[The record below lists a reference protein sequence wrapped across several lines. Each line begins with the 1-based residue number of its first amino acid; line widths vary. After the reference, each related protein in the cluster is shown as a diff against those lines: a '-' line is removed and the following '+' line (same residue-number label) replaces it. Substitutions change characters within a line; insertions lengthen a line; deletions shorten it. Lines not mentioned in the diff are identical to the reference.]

1 MDFDKD
7 LHELEQF
14 SQFFRNEVEVP
25 IEKYTLDFQNSKTLQ
40 QSKSSQDLSIQQ
52 PSKVQTISSSIPVN
66 DDSDL
71 KKKKEEKPRKKV
83 EDKCK
88 CFFAII
94 KPADAQKGTR
104 QTLLYAPPYI
114 EIYEKYIQDSTNDNI
129 NFQMEV
135 LPSNAEITY
144 EGRHIYIKANQT
156 EREYTLK
163 SKRDIFE
170 NIVSSEYKTPLIP
183 FILSILGCESL
194 PPTPQMALSF
204 LYNTIYTDSFLISF
218 NYLPQELLIRNSD
231 DDYIKY
237 WVQASDPILDSI
249 ISQLFRIFLNTHH
262 WQDEFNPLEEFPFQ
276 VAAKILEMDTEF
288 SKFVDVM
295 CNATSDKVRIYLT
308 TLESMPFNQR
318 SLMLFH
324 LIYFEAQ
331 KKFPDSQAGARM
343 VSLALFDSA
352 LYPAVREKKPS
363 QNLSEM
369 NNLITFAQTA
379 VCLDQLKQYERILS
393 VFKKQPKDYEPV
405 RRGQS
410 TFDAFLKLLD
420 LVGQYPSEFLNV
432 ARRVDLEESA

>member
-1 MDFDKD
+1 
-7 LHELEQF
+7 
-14 SQFFRNEVEVP
+14 
-25 IEKYTLDFQNSKTLQ
+25 
-40 QSKSSQDLSIQQ
+40 
-52 PSKVQTISSSIPVN
+52 
-66 DDSDL
+66 
-71 KKKKEEKPRKKV
+71 
-83 EDKCK
+83 
-88 CFFAII
+88 
-94 KPADAQKGTR
+94 
-104 QTLLYAPPYI
+104 
-114 EIYEKYIQDSTNDNI
+114 
-129 NFQMEV
+129 
-135 LPSNAEITY
+135 
-144 EGRHIYIKANQT
+144 
-156 EREYTLK
+156 
-163 SKRDIFE
+163 
-170 NIVSSEYKTPLIP
+170 
-183 FILSILGCESL
+183 
-194 PPTPQMALSF
+194 
-204 LYNTIYTDSFLISF
+204 
-218 NYLPQELLIRNSD
+218 
-231 DDYIKY
+231 
-237 WVQASDPILDSI
+237 
-249 ISQLFRIFLNTHH
+249 
-262 WQDEFNPLEEFPFQ
+262 
-276 VAAKILEMDTEF
+276 MDTEF